1 MAPAGKQSHSSVP
14 GSSPLAAHCMPS
26 GHVPSHAGGPLP
38 PLQGIR
44 GTLDEVVELLRV
56 VMEVVEV
63 AVVLVAGGE
72 GTQSERQARIPDSGC
87 ARARSLR
94 RALLSRADPLAPSA
108 LFPAVASTPRAEK
121 RPCLLRARMIEHLR
135 RRPALDDLPAH

>member
-1 MAPAGKQSHSSVP
+1 MHAGKLVFPQGMAPAGKQSHSSVP

-26 GHVPSHAGGPLP
+26 GHVPSDAGGPLP

-87 ARARSLR
+87 ARHARCAVRFSLAQTRLHRARSF
-94 RALLSRADPLAPSA
+94 PPS
-108 LFPAVASTPRAEK
+108 PQRPVPRSACVSCT
-121 RPCLLRARMIEHLR
+121 RG
-135 RRPALDDLPAH
+135 